1 MRIPVV
7 PVVAFAILVGAFTL
21 GEKRVLSH
29 KTITTPI
36 IYKKEIAQI
45 FQRKCF
51 NCHSENNLAMPLT
64 TYELARPWA
73 RAIREEVLDR
83 EMPPWGAVTGFGH
96 FANDV
101 GLTQREVDIILSW
114 ADGGAPSGVL
124 KVEESIPPVYVPP
137 MPMWEAGEPDE
148 VLAPEE
154 PFTIEAGSGLQVQT
168 FEVQSSLKAPRVVKG
183 IAFKPGDRRV
193 VRYAAIYDAKSGE
206 WLWTWTPWHTSI
218 ELPEGVGYRL
228 PANAALKVEIGYR
241 AAEETVTDK
250 SEVGL
255 YLADEPSRKHASRI
269 VLAPPEKMTLDPGAS
284 AQKVRAETKV
294 PGAVNGLAIWPELGE
309 GARSLEVRAIAP
321 DGVVS
326 PLLWVKKIP
335 AEWPS
340 AYVFRAPQPF
350 APGTRLIATA
360 YYDNEGDKPLQVQ
373 PRVTIVTGP

>member
-1 MRIPVV
+1 MRISIVS
-7 PVVAFAILVGAFTL
+7 VVAFAILVATFTL
-21 GEKRVLSH
+21 GEKPVYSH
-29 KTITTPI
+29 KIITTPI

-83 EMPPWGAVTGFGH
+83 EMPPWGAITGFGH

-101 GLTQREVDIILSW
+101 GLTQREMDIILSW

-124 KVEESIPPVYVPP
+124 KAEESIPPVYVPP

-148 VLAPEE
+148 VLALAK
-154 PFTIEAGSGLQVQT
+154 PFTVEAGSGLQVQT
-168 FEVQSSLKAPRVVKG
+168 FEVRSSLEAPRVVKG
-183 IAFKPGDRRV
+183 LAFKPGDRRV
-193 VRYAAIYDAKSGE
+193 VRYAAIYDAKSGQ

-241 AAEETVTDK
+241 ATEETVTDK

-255 YLADEPSRKHASRI
+255 YFAEEASRKNASRI
-269 VLAPPEKMTLDPGAS
+269 VLSSPEPIPLAVGAS
-284 AQKVRAETKV
+284 AQKIRVETNL
-294 PGAVNGLAIWPELGE
+294 PGALRGVAIWPELGE
-309 GARSLEVRAIAP
+309 GARSLEVTAIAP
-321 DGVVS
+321 DGVVT
-326 PLLWVKKIP
+326 PLLCVKQIP

-340 AYVFRAPQPF
+340 GYVFRTPQPF
-350 APGTRLIATA
+350 VRGTRLIATA
-360 YYDNEGDKPLQVQ
+360 YYDNEGDTPLSVR